1 MTTNDELSKTIVSIL
16 TTNVPV
22 ILTND
27 LRKGLDHLNIH
38 TGSFNR
44 SLTRLKRMGLV
55 TTFVANLPRL
65 TGWRIRLTQA
75 AMSDA
80 MITKVMTVSRA
91 CTNQPGK
98 TYFMLSAS
106 SIAKLGLP
114 TFKSEPLAESAKL
127 RTYARLLF
135 YTQYN
140 STAIKIDGD
149 ELARKLAEPSHGM
162 PPGFFGSTSNPGF
175 LGFLRVD
182 AHIHTSPVRS
192 AQVLRH
198 DVLRLIK
205 FASIRERLKS
215 KQFELAWITATQT
228 RADAVMSHFRS
239 YDRIGKAPIK
249 VFVFSELVPL
259 VCPMEFST

>member
-1 MTTNDELSKTIVSIL
+1 MSSAKNTTIHPQIGRLSPAEHVLFSLISAHGFIVKSTWQYL
-16 TTNVPV
+16 SN
-22 ILTND
+22 
-27 LRKGLDHLNIH
+27 
-38 TGSFNR
+38 GSNEVEEAMASAMW
-44 SLTRLKRMGLV
+44 SLTRRGLV
-55 TTFVANLPRL
+55 VARTLHH
-65 TGWRIRLTQA
+65 
-75 AMSDA
+75 
-80 MITKVMTVSRA
+80 
-91 CTNQPGK
+91 GK

-205 FASIRERLKS
+205 FVSIRERLKS
-215 KQFELAWITATQT
+215 KQFELAWVTATQA